1 MLFSRVVCK
10 VQLTRPR
17 KKIEQRCSW
26 ANWQTGKQLFV
37 GKMTKPNA
45 RENTERRVGLAYW
58 RSATTA
64 QEYVFTMYQRDQD
77 KPGSLDKKNVTIE
90 TCI

>member
-1 MLFSRVVCK
+1 VQSAAHTTKKKNRAK
-10 VQLTRPR
+10 VRH
-17 KKIEQRCSW
+17 
-26 ANWQTGKQLFV
+26 AVGQTGKQLFV
-37 GKMTKPNA
+37 GKTTENNA

-77 KPGSLDKKNVTIE
+77 KPGSLSKKKHHN
-90 TCI
+90 